1 MNYEDYYD
9 DYYGEEGGFIK
20 NKGHKKKKFKGKGHQ
35 SRKSESER
43 WSEILE
49 ADDDFEE
56 SYRPCVVKDRP
67 LPTNDGHPYRRGFGG
82 DSAPAQTWKPRGE
95 HKPSEPRKF
104 VANPETTKNV
114 KGVDIDFGGVVAMA
128 KEDSDAKG
136 YKTYGIRFTFKGS
149 KGLYRIVWF
158 NKNQFLRDKI
168 FDEKKAYWD
177 SLQNN
182 PGSGQ

>member
-9 DYYGEEGGFIK
+9 DYYGDEGGFIK
-20 NKGHKKKKFKGKGHQ
+20 NKCHKKKKFKGKGHQ
-35 SRKSESER
+35 SRKSESKR
-43 WSEILE
+43 WNEIIE
-49 ADDDFEE
+49 MNNSIEEE
-56 SYRPCVVKDRP
+56 SYPIHSIREKP
-67 LPTNDGHPYRRGFGG
+67 LPTADGHPYRRGFGG
-82 DSAPAQTWKPRGE
+82 NSATTQNFKPRGDF
-95 HKPSEPRKF
+95 KPSEPRKF

-114 KGVDIDFGGVVAMA
+114 KGVDIDFSGVVAMD
-128 KEDSDAKG
+128 KEESDAKG

-177 SLQNN
+177 SLQNG
-182 PGSGQ
+182 GSN